1 MNSNPSHTL
10 LKGGTLLLHEEHGR
24 VIPRKADLLIRD
36 DRIARIDDDIQPPA
50 ASKVIDCAGNLI
62 SPGFI
67 DTHRHLWQ
75 TQQKGLHCDQILLD
89 YYHSGNLASSHYGPN
104 DAFCGVLGSCME
116 AIDAGTT
123 TVVDHAHV
131 NYSFHH
137 SKAGLS
143 ILPSY
148 ITKKQFVGKSP
159 PELEM
164 DKFKKLAKEQPFGPN
179 GRVRLGFAMD
189 TMFVQAKVLRD
200 AFIEAREHGAQLL
213 TSHLTKVSMMDN
225 MPSAVTTLHD
235 NGLLGSDTLLS
246 HANNITK
253 EELLWIEVAGAHL
266 SSTPMSE
273 LQMGHGHPI
282 CLEADF
288 LPLSSIGTDS
298 NSINT
303 SSIPVQANTALQI
316 TRARQM
322 AKNITDGTWDG
333 SIGPRAEDAF
343 NLGTVL
349 GARAIGLGD
358 EIGSL
363 TVGKKADIVIF
374 QGQSPTMVLASDRD
388 PVAAIILHSSVRD
401 VQTVIVDGIIRK
413 ENGSLCPIVVPTDIT
428 QHAETSSSRNEV
440 LEWKDVANLL
450 SDSRLRLEAVKSEI
464 YEEDAARNGLIRSF
478 LEAMA
483 GNLS

>member
-50 ASKVIDCAGNLI
+50 ASKIIDCAGHLI

-89 YYHSGNLASSHYGPN
+89 YYHSGNLASSHYEPN

-131 NYSFHH
+131 NYSFNH
-137 SKAGLS
+137 K
-143 ILPSY
+143 
-148 ITKKQFVGKSP
+148 
-159 PELEM
+159 M
-164 DKFKKLAKEQPFGPN
+164 DNFKKLAKEQPFGPN

-213 TSHLTKVSMMDN
+213 TSHLTKLSMMDN

-413 ENGSLCPIVVPTDIT
+413 ENGSLCPIVVPTDVT